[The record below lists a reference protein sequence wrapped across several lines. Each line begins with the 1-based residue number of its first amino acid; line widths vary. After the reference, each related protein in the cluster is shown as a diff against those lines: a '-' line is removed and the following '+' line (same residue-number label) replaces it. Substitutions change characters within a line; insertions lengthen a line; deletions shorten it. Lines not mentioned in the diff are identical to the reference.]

1 MNSRRSLR
9 KRAEHGGGDGP
20 RGVCFPRR
28 RPRTRLGGAEAH
40 LQVLGTEL
48 GAQEREGGCH
58 VAVRADE
65 VDVVDVGADDDPRE
79 LLVHFLESRLQA
91 EREEERAQGV
101 ALLLAGDRLQ
111 RACLVFAANVQG
123 GRQLVKLRGEWQQ
136 LRK

>member
-40 LQVLGTEL
+40 LQVLGAEL

-111 RACLVFAANVQG
+111 RARLLLATDVQS